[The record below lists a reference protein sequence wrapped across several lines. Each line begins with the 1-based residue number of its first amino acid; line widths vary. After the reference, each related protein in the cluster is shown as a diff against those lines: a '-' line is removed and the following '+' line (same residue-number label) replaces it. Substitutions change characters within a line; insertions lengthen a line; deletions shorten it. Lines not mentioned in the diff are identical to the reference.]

1 VTWRTVPPSRRA
13 GPLLHLVE
21 RRARPCAV
29 TRYAVLACRNA
40 KVEIEVRKAGW
51 RGRAEPRASFSG
63 IQGHRTE
70 CPTAALKPQPCLTRR
85 CVDATGAP
93 LHGAGHAHAPTV
105 AAATLPASTV
115 TNSLDV
121 METEQLTVQRA
132 LEGDQAAMRALWT
145 RHAPHIDVV
154 VRRLVGHDPD
164 LAADI
169 AQEVW
174 IQIFRALPSFRGDA
188 QFGTW
193 AHRIAVN
200 RTLNALR
207 RTKRTASVEVDV
219 EDETLSVEPDAERGL
234 LAASIEE
241 AAAKLSPGART
252 VFLLHDVEGYTHEE
266 IAAELGITS
275 GGSKSQLFKARAK
288 LRTLLAHMIDGAA
301 NPRSQNTSSHVS
313 PVH

>member
-1 VTWRTVPPSRRA
+1 MVASATIPIP
-13 GPLLHLVE
+13 
-21 RRARPCAV
+21 AV
-29 TRYAVLACRNA
+29 TN
-40 KVEIEVRKAGW
+40 
-51 RGRAEPRASFSG
+51 P
-63 IQGHRTE
+63 
-70 CPTAALKPQPCLTRR
+70 
-85 CVDATGAP
+85 
-93 LHGAGHAHAPTV
+93 
-105 AAATLPASTV
+105 
-115 TNSLDV
+115 LDV

-132 LEGDQAAMRALWT
+132 LSGDQSAMRALWT

-207 RTKRTASVEVDV
+207 RTKRMASTEVDV
-219 EDETLSVEPDAERGL
+219 EDDTASVEPEAERAL

-266 IAAELGITS
+266 IATELGITA

-288 LRTLLAHMIDGAA
+288 LRTLLAHMIDA
-301 NPRSQNTSSHVS
+301 PSDTKLQHTSSHVA
-313 PVH
+313 PVY

>member
-1 VTWRTVPPSRRA
+1 M
-13 GPLLHLVE
+13 
-21 RRARPCAV
+21 
-29 TRYAVLACRNA
+29 
-40 KVEIEVRKAGW
+40 
-51 RGRAEPRASFSG
+51 
-63 IQGHRTE
+63 
-70 CPTAALKPQPCLTRR
+70 
-85 CVDATGAP
+85 
-93 LHGAGHAHAPTV
+93 
-105 AAATLPASTV
+105 
-115 TNSLDV
+115 TNPVDV
-121 METEQLTVQRA
+121 MENEQLTVQRA
-132 LEGDQAAMRALWT
+132 LGGDQAAMRALWT

-164 LAADI
+164 LAADV

-207 RTKRTASVEVDV
+207 RTKRMAAVEVDME
-219 EDETLSVEPDAERGL
+219 EDTSSVEPEAERAL

-266 IAAELGITS
+266 IAAELGITA

-288 LRTLLAHMIDGAA
+288 LRTLLAHMIDAPS
-301 NPRSQNTSSHVS
+301 NTMQRNQNEHVA
-313 PVH
+313 PLY

>member
-1 VTWRTVPPSRRA
+1 MCRIWTTSKRLWGNGLRTLKPMHGTIRREQREK
-13 GPLLHLVE
+13 GHQPLVLWKPFAL
-21 RRARPCAV
+21 PAV
-29 TRYAVLACRNA
+29 TNPV
-40 KVEIEVRKAGW
+40 
-51 RGRAEPRASFSG
+51 
-63 IQGHRTE
+63 
-70 CPTAALKPQPCLTRR
+70 
-85 CVDATGAP
+85 
-93 LHGAGHAHAPTV
+93 
-105 AAATLPASTV
+105 
-115 TNSLDV
+115 DV
-121 METEQLTVQRA
+121 MENEQLTVQRA
-132 LEGDQAAMRALWT
+132 ISGDQAAMRALWT

-164 LAADI
+164 LAADV

-207 RTKRTASVEVDV
+207 RTKRTSAIEVEVTDESASVEP
-219 EDETLSVEPDAERGL
+219 EAERAL

-241 AAAKLSPGART
+241 AANKLSPGART

-266 IAAELGITS
+266 IAAELGITA

-288 LRTLLAHMIDGAA
+288 LRVLLAHMVDAPSALEGRTSRTTSRSNTAEHAA
-301 NPRSQNTSSHVS
+301 PAY
-313 PVH
+313 